1 MPPKRRR
8 LVVDVPS
15 DHDSDVVVTGSQVS
29 PSRRRS
35 ASQRVRGGGT
45 ARQSKREP
53 LVPEAFQT
61 LLSEDSKRGWT
72 SGSSD
77 GGDRI
82 AKRRKGKEREN
93 EVVEISDG
101 TSKEEEIM
109 PQAAAVEDEDEDEDE
124 ESDIDWEDV
133 DLSAKRQFYLVCL
146 TSACCADVCESYEPG
161 RYHEGAGGRITVY
174 RDRKASYIR
183 AHTPRS
189 GGSKSRRPET
199 QDYCGRKA
207 HPTGNP

>member
-1 MPPKRRR
+1 
-8 LVVDVPS
+8 
-15 DHDSDVVVTGSQVS
+15 
-29 PSRRRS
+29 
-35 ASQRVRGGGT
+35 
-45 ARQSKREP
+45 
-53 LVPEAFQT
+53 VPEAFQT

-109 PQAAAVEDEDEDEDE
+109 PQAADVEEEDEDEDE

-133 DLSAKRQFYLVCL
+133 DLSAKR
-146 TSACCADVCESYEPG
+146 
-161 RYHEGAGGRITVY
+161 
-174 RDRKASYIR
+174 
-183 AHTPRS
+183 
-189 GGSKSRRPET
+189 
-199 QDYCGRKA
+199 
-207 HPTGNP
+207 